1 MSAQEALDDARAKTS
16 YTPPPATKASMA
28 GTAARRLGAVGTVGF
43 AGYDFYK
50 TNTNDQL
57 EAAQKMERNKSTAGG
72 LAGGLAGAG
81 AGSFAGGKFG
91 ALFAPFTG
99 GLSIPIGA
107 VLGGLGGG
115 IAGSLGGQS
124 LFGDVE
130 GADKAVSDRKAA
142 SLEQAAGKGRL
153 DFSPSDFE
161 AAVKD
166 NLDFITETDGFAAA
180 ESVEN
185 AYNLAL
191 KERANIIDAI
201 AKGENVSADKIQAA
215 QDQLEQAT
223 MILTNRRFKTIE
235 QERNNASLISESEK
249 RIRKIN
255 NDLRLAKKELA
266 DKTLDMASKVKEEQT
281 QGKLRTQL
289 SQSVSGPFAGA
300 VGLAS
305 EQNLMFRDINA
316 AKNERSNAQAALT
329 AAENSG
335 VSGEDLKELQDA
347 VRSAGE
353 NFEST
358 VNKAAV
364 SFKNKMVALEKG
376 IADIDKQKSQ
386 LRAKESEASEKFID
400 RIVAGEKGRTT
411 APMLDA
417 ITNFKAFMA
426 KLQARQAAVEGAGG
440 KFQVTADESRSISL
454 YRSRISQAG
463 SSMGLDLS
471 ATEILKTLTPKIAD
485 LLSGEGPL
493 GSKSRVYGT
502 IEGSQKFDDEV
513 GIKGALK
520 DLLTK
525 GGLSEDK
532 AIEELTRTQN
542 DLKAQLDL
550 TRKNYEKLN
559 TDADTA
565 ALAININFLSMEME
579 MAAQS
584 LFELNSFSSKI
595 TQTVTDTSGLIE
607 TNANFVATQK
617 TLITSLTK
625 ELASL
630 KVKVDDLTS
639 DSDLK

>member
-1 MSAQEALDDARAKTS
+1 MYKYTAIIPVRAGS
-16 YTPPPATKASMA
+16 
-28 GTAARRLGAVGTVGF
+28 RRLKDKNISKFGKSNLLENKIDMLKKVNSIDNIIVSSDSDKMLEMAIKKNVKTHKRTSEYCDEKTQPFGAVV
-43 AGYDFYK
+43 K
-50 TNTNDQL
+50 HVC
-57 EAAQKMERNKSTAGG
+57 EAVDSE
-72 LAGGLAGAG
+72 
-81 AGSFAGGKFG
+81 
-91 ALFAPFTG
+91 
-99 GLSIPIGA
+99 
-107 VLGGLGGG
+107 
-115 IAGSLGGQS
+115 
-124 LFGDVE
+124 
-130 GADKAVSDRKAA
+130 
-142 SLEQAAGKGRL
+142 
-153 DFSPSDFE
+153 
-161 AAVKD
+161 
-166 NLDFITETDGFAAA
+166 
-180 ESVEN
+180 
-185 AYNLAL
+185 
-191 KERANIIDAI
+191 NIIWTPVTAP
-201 AKGENVSADKIQAA
+201 
-215 QDQLEQAT
+215 
-223 MILTNRRFKTIE
+223 
-235 QERNNASLISESEK
+235 LISS
-249 RIRKIN
+249 
-255 NDLRLAKKELA
+255 
-266 DKTLDMASKVKEEQT
+266 KTYLKSLD
-281 QGKLRTQL
+281 
-289 SQSVSGPFAGA
+289 
-300 VGLAS
+300 
-305 EQNLMFRDINA
+305 
-316 AKNERSNAQAALT
+316 
-329 AAENSG
+329 AENNG

-400 RIVAGEKGRTT
+400 RIVSGEKGRTA
-411 APMLDA
+411 APMIDA

-471 ATEILKTLTPKIAD
+471 ATEILKSLTPKIAD
-485 LLSGEGPL
+485 LLSGEGPF
-493 GSKSRVYGT
+493 GAKSRGYG
-502 IEGSQKFDDEV
+502 IIGGGAEFDEKI
-513 GIKGALK
+513 GIDGALK
-520 DLLTK
+520 DLLDK
-525 GGLSEDK
+525 EGLSEDK

-559 TDADTA
+559 TDADTT
-565 ALAININFLSMEME
+565 ALATNINFLSMEME

-584 LFELNSFSSKI
+584 LFELNSFSSQI

-617 TLITSLTK
+617 TLINSLTK